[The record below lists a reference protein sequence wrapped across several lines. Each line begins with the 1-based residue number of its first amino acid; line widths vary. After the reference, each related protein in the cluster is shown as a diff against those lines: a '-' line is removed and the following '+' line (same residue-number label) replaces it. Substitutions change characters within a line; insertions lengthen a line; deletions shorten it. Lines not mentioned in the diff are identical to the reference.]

1 MEQEK
6 IEKLST
12 GQDWVSAAIL
22 SKRTAIVKGI
32 SQNYEIGYDDLVL
45 FDPVTN
51 KITQVI
57 KKNSNTVY
65 VKFQQDWRNFG
76 KMDAYFSKN
85 NIRIESLIPGI
96 AGLAIPVDIS
106 DEDFQII
113 FHNCPVSCELLTEE
127 DNKVQDID
135 EDDEDDD
142 YV

>member
-1 MEQEK
+1 MEQK

-12 GQDWVSAAIL
+12 GLDWVSAEIL

-65 VKFQQDWRNFG
+65 VKFLTNWSNFG
-76 KMDAYFSKN
+76 KMDAYFSKH
-85 NIRIESLIPGI
+85 NIQIENLMLGI

-113 FHNCPVSCELLTEE
+113 FYNCPVDCELITENFNE
-127 DNKVQDID
+127 SQDID
-135 EDDEDDD
+135 DEEDEDDD
-142 YV
+142 MY